1 MSSGWFGMA
10 PRPSTPT
17 INRSFSNGSAPGSP
31 MRLPRIERVPSL
43 EAVERSNHNDSGHG
57 KSTFQIIKE
66 LKASNAKLSAKTA
79 DMEAG
84 FMNRIAETETR
95 FSNKENDLKD
105 SLKAKENKLKSM
117 ETRVETTENR
127 IRGKDSQLS
136 ELKEETT
143 FQRHTIADLKNQLYQ
158 LQHEIE
164 DAEYDKRDGVDKW
177 SAEKKEMKYK
187 MEQLRDQLAC
197 ISNDTASNDTISND
211 SDRQDVRQNLKSL
224 EETVEE
230 LDETKKRLHDTQSI
244 LANLQHETKLLRKE
258 HEEREEELVVKIRSF
273 DGENSIVQDLKKD
286 LGGREQRVKELM
298 GEAKKYSTQLTGL
311 TMELEEVK
319 ADSHSQNKY
328 REEEAEDLRVL
339 NQSLKEGIDRLK
351 SEMEEMVHDL
361 DEKDELV
368 LQKDNDINDLQ
379 SDFLLVS
386 KELADSKEIVASKDD
401 SRAEK
406 VIEQLNL
413 SRNENQQLRSELNSI
428 TRKHS
433 ELIDHLRKEVQA
445 LTIERDNISIKLE
458 DTKATQDEA
467 LNSIENKQK
476 QDESRT
482 EKRLRE
488 IVANTAKERSELESE
503 FETRLA
509 SAEQEYEEKILN
521 VTNKGQ
527 GSKQVQV
534 MQNELK
540 ERASEIRLLRQ
551 EAENDVRE
559 QNALSSELQ
568 KVREKVR
575 IYESKKAGN
584 DRAKKQLREA
594 QIALVA
600 LDDEKTLSDR
610 QHSDTIL
617 TLERQIKKLEFE
629 HKAKLQ
635 NTKSELFQTK
645 HQFSSTHLSEHIIE
659 IGKLK
664 AELREKDLLIKAER
678 SKAMLNVEV
687 GPVDESVHEGLRAA
701 QEKMQ
706 KLQTSL
712 STSQMEKIGMQKKLK
727 EKLDDR
733 DTTISALV
741 KSSVSQEQKVSG
753 MKAEISNL
761 KSQLEQL
768 TLSSE
773 SEAVQMARNADYTEE
788 IENLRNQV
796 GNHMQMETSLIQQ
809 VESLEEKLEDV
820 QKEHLSLKNHVTTGP
835 TGITNMQ
842 DHHEKLQERD
852 SAIATL
858 VKQSMSLEE
867 HMSKLKAENST
878 LKMENEALATG
889 VKKHSGP
896 SWAEVRRL
904 QQESEIFAGQI
915 IEQDEEM
922 GVLRAT
928 ADERATLILELEKDL
943 ISSKRKTVS
952 HDRDMGRFE
961 DMQAELDEI
970 QEANDTHRYEIRD
983 LRKQLRESKTHT
995 NEVLDLRAEL
1005 EQAQY
1010 AMEETKRNLAF
1021 STEEEIKLH
1030 NEIEVALE
1038 SKEDIEFKL
1047 SEQIDSMRRQRNDAI
1062 STLEEKIKGRDDTIE
1077 ELRSNERTLELETE
1091 IEQLS
1096 KKLFGKADML
1106 EESQALNDQ
1115 LQKKLNENEGAQRQ
1129 EELENEKEEL
1139 EREVDELQT
1148 ILLSAELDRANIE
1161 AIKGKLKSANE
1172 DKQMIED
1179 RIVENYERKLSLLKL
1194 DKDVNID
1201 NLRKELFEAKT
1212 ENLENNGSLRKELVN
1227 LEQENTDVRY
1237 ELEAKLHLKN
1247 TKIHGLEQTL
1257 EAQEQLVD
1265 NMRAEMDQLQST
1277 MERTSLSRRAEIE
1290 EMQQEMIDTSSRAQ
1304 KQERE
1309 ITSLKMALEE
1319 CRLERQTEV
1328 SKLKGRL
1335 DSMARPNHFPD
1346 SMVTSNARLDDVK
1359 ERLENL
1365 KWRNTSLQEDNV
1377 KLRNRLGR
1385 VEKECGIARA
1395 ENDSASESKMEVIQ
1409 LRERVQE
1416 LEEMN
1421 KSTRITV
1428 ESMTVQHNK
1437 PPQPE
1442 PNGGRWNNKSPSSSR
1457 QRTTKMNSSSSR
1469 KSQSGALRFLK
1480 RRNSS
1485 KEVTIRE
1492 SKRSSTSN
1500 DDSNS
1505 ASSKNT
1511 F

>member
-1 MSSGWFGMA
+1 MSSSWWA

-43 EAVERSNHNDSGHG
+43 DAVERSNHNDSGHG

-79 DMEAG
+79 DMEAE
-84 FMNRIAETETR
+84 FMNRVTEMQNQ

-105 SLKAKENKLKSM
+105 SLKAKDNKLKSL
-117 ETRVETTENR
+117 ETRIKTTENR
-127 IRGKDSQLS
+127 IREKDSQLS

-164 DAEYDKRDGVDKW
+164 DAEYDKRDGVDRW
-177 SAEKKEMKYK
+177 SAEKKEMEYK
-187 MEQLRDQLAC
+187 MEQLRNQLAC
-197 ISNDTASNDTISND
+197 ISNGPVSNGPVSND
-211 SDRQDVRQNLKSL
+211 SDRQYVRQNRKSL

-244 LANLQHETKLLRKE
+244 LANLQNEAKRLRKE

-273 DGENSIVQDLKKD
+273 DGENSTVQDLKKD
-286 LGGREQRVKELM
+286 LEDREQRVNELI
-298 GEAKKYSTQLTGL
+298 GEVKKYSTQLAEL

-319 ADSHSQNKY
+319 ANSHSQNKY

-339 NQSLKEGIDRLK
+339 NQSLKEEIDRLK
-351 SEMEEMVHDL
+351 SDTEEMGHDL

-368 LQKDNDINDLQ
+368 MQKNNEINDLQ
-379 SDFLLVS
+379 RDFLLVS
-386 KELADSKEIVASKDD
+386 KELEGSKDTVVSKD
-401 SRAEK
+401 ESRVEK

-413 SRNENQQLRSELNSI
+413 SRSENQKLRSEVNST

-433 ELIDHLRKEVQA
+433 ELINRLQKEVQV
-445 LTIERDNISIKLE
+445 LTLERDNLSSKLV
-458 DTKATQDEA
+458 DAKATQDQA
-467 LNSIENKQK
+467 LCSTENKRK

-488 IVANTAKERSELESE
+488 IVANSAKERSELESE
-503 FETRLA
+503 FEKRLTR
-509 SAEQEYEEKILN
+509 AEQECEQKNSKI
-521 VTNKGQ
+521 KSQAQ
-527 GSKQVQV
+527 GTKQAQM
-534 MQNELK
+534 MQNEWK
-540 ERASEIRLLRQ
+540 EQASQIQILRQ
-551 EAENDVRE
+551 EAENNARE
-559 QNALSSELQ
+559 QYALSNEIQ
-568 KVREKVR
+568 KLREKVR
-575 IYESKKAGN
+575 IFESKKAGN

-610 QHSDTIL
+610 QHKDTIL
-617 TLERQIKKLEFE
+617 ALERQIKRLESE
-629 HKAKLQ
+629 HEAKIQ
-635 NTKSELFQTK
+635 DTESEPTQIK
-645 HQFSSTHLSEHIIE
+645 HQFSNTNLSEHITE

-664 AELREKDLLIKAER
+664 AELREKDSLIKAER
-678 SKAMLNVEV
+678 SKALLNAEA
-687 GPVDESVHEGLRAA
+687 GPVDESAHEELRVSRDKI
-701 QEKMQ
+701 QE
-706 KLQTSL
+706 LQTSL
-712 STSQMEKIGMQKKLK
+712 SNSQIERFGMQKKLK
-727 EKLDDR
+727 EKMDDR

-741 KSSVSQEQKVSG
+741 KSSVSQEQKVAV
-753 MKAEISNL
+753 MKTEILNL
-761 KSQLEQL
+761 RSELEQS
-768 TLSSE
+768 TLSSGSE
-773 SEAVQMARNADYTEE
+773 SVRMNRNTNYIEE
-788 IENLRNQV
+788 IQNLKNQAKNQKEV
-796 GNHMQMETSLIQQ
+796 EIDVIQQ
-809 VESLEEKLEDV
+809 VESLRNKLEGV
-820 QKEHLSLKNHVTTGP
+820 RKENLSLNNFIATTSSS
-835 TGITNMQ
+835 NMQ

-867 HMSKLKAENST
+867 QMSNLKAENST
-878 LKMENEALATG
+878 LKMENGAFATG
-889 VKKHSGP
+889 AKKNSGP

-922 GVLRAT
+922 EALRTT
-928 ADERATLILELEKDL
+928 ADERTMHILELEKDL
-943 ISSKRKTVS
+943 ASVKRKAVS

-970 QEANDTHRYEIRD
+970 QEANDTHRSEIRD

-995 NEVLDLRAEL
+995 NEFLDLRAEL

-1010 AMEETKRNLAF
+1010 AMEEMRHNLAF
-1021 STEEEIKLH
+1021 STEEGMKLQ
-1030 NEIEVALE
+1030 NEIEEAFE
-1038 SKEDIEFKL
+1038 SKEDIEYKL
-1047 SEQIDSMRRQRNDAI
+1047 NQQIDSMRRQRNGVI
-1062 STLEEKIKGRDDTIE
+1062 SALEEKIKEKDDTIE
-1077 ELRSNERTLELETE
+1077 ELCSNERTVELEME

-1096 KKLFGKADML
+1096 KKLFEKADML
-1106 EESQALNDQ
+1106 EEYHALNNQ
-1115 LQKKLNENEGAQRQ
+1115 LQKKLDENVGAQRQ
-1129 EELENEKEEL
+1129 KEL
-1139 EREVDELQT
+1139 ERKKEVLEKEVDKLRNM
-1148 ILLSAELDRANIE
+1148 LLSTELDRANIE
-1161 AIKGKLKSANE
+1161 AIKGQLKSSNE
-1172 DKQMIED
+1172 DKQVIED

-1194 DKDVNID
+1194 DKDVTID
-1201 NLRKELFEAKT
+1201 NLRKELVESKT
-1212 ENLENNGSLRKELVN
+1212 ENLESSDSLRKELVN
-1227 LEQENTDVRY
+1227 LEQESTDVRY

-1257 EAQEQLVD
+1257 EAQEQLVE

-1309 ITSLKMALEE
+1309 ITSLKMAVEE
-1319 CRLERQTEV
+1319 SRLERQTEV

-1335 DSMARPNHFPD
+1335 DSMARSNHFTD
-1346 SMVTSNARLDDVK
+1346 SKVISNTRLDNVK

-1365 KWRNTSLQEDNV
+1365 KWRNTSLQEENL
-1377 KLRNRLGR
+1377 KLRNRLER
-1385 VEKECGIARA
+1385 VEKECEVARA
-1395 ENDSASESKMEVIQ
+1395 ENDNASESKVEVIQ

-1416 LEEMN
+1416 LEEMRKSN
-1421 KSTRITV
+1421 KIAV
-1428 ESMTVQHNK
+1428 ESIALQHKK

-1442 PNGGRWNNKSPSSSR
+1442 PNGGRWNNKTTPSPR
-1457 QRTTKMNSSSSR
+1457 HRTMKTNSSSR
-1469 KSQSGALRFLK
+1469 KSPTSALRFLK

-1485 KEVTIRE
+1485 KEVTNSE

-1505 ASSKNT
+1505 TSSKNT